1 VSSIGL
7 RLIPLLLVA
16 LVSVSPVQAQEL
28 RIGYV
33 DTARVMEEAPQ
44 GVAVDERLRA
54 EFSPREKDLLEKQ
67 TEIADLETELEE
79 AGSDMTSARRRK
91 LEREIRLRIAQYKYE
106 EQEFREDRNLRR
118 NEAIRGLQKIVYD
131 AIVEIAESD
140 GYDLVLTNGVSY
152 ASSRTDLTDAVIDK
166 LKGQQRASESSP

>member
-1 VSSIGL
+1 MGL

-16 LVSVSPVQAQEL
+16 IGSMTSVQGQEL

-33 DTARVMEEAPQ
+33 DTARVMEQAPQ
-44 GVAVDERLRA
+44 GVAVDEGLRA
-54 EFSPREKDLLEKQ
+54 EFTPREKDLVEKQ
-67 TEIADLETELEE
+67 SEIADLEAQLEDG
-79 AGSDMTSARRRK
+79 GSDMNSARKRK

-131 AIVEIAESD
+131 AIVEIAERD

-166 LKGQQRASESSP
+166 LKSQHVRASQGSP